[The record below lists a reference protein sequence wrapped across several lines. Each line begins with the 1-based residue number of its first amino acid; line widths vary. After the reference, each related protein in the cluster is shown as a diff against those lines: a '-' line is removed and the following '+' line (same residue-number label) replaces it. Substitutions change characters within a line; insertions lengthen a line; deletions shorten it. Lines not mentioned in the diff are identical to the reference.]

1 MIRRYPE
8 ISFVLGIKP
17 TYIFSAWRTN
27 PPLAMAETDNFL
39 RANII
44 DTVTYTQS
52 IHNNSD
58 LQVRYYSW

>member
-1 MIRRYPE
+1 MPE
-8 ISFVLGIKP
+8 EL
-17 TYIFSAWRTN
+17 T
-27 PPLAMAETDNFL
+27 PLAMAETDNFL

-58 LQVRYYSW
+58 LQVGDLFICQGFRGIRQWPIN